1 MASETCI
8 YIDKSGTALPP
19 GHGRAAKYKIE
30 GMADGSFILLEK
42 NKSRWDMVCSGKLI
56 ALEEWI
62 RSKVGT
68 VAKEDASKATG
79 DLRPERVHEIT
90 KSVMQRVSYLPG
102 IDYRQLNNYLYV
114 LLSRNRVSERNRVIN
129 TRLVDELGQPV
140 YLLYVGD
147 FNKQVDMRQAFLVDS
162 ISEAQKIFSG
172 VTQTRLP
179 DPLQWSD
186 DVSDYIWDP
195 TMEILS
201 LSDRVVQH
209 IVSERTGRIC
219 GQLATLEPATLLR
232 NIKEALF
239 TGQQRACRDCTYALP
254 AYSRQHNSVGMML
267 PLHVYT
273 NDTELPE
280 AVLLLS
286 KTVHGYSLVTI
297 VTPKQ
302 AYISVRMFRN
312 PEETWLKGALT

>member
-42 NKSRWDMVCSGKLI
+42 NKSR
-56 ALEEWI
+56 I

-147 FNKQVDMRQAFLVDS
+147 FNKQVDMHQAF
-162 ISEAQKIFSG
+162 
-172 VTQTRLP
+172 R
-179 DPLQWSD
+179 
-186 DVSDYIWDP
+186 
-195 TMEILS
+195 
-201 LSDRVVQH
+201 
-209 IVSERTGRIC
+209 
-219 GQLATLEPATLLR
+219 
-232 NIKEALF
+232 
-239 TGQQRACRDCTYALP
+239 RDA
-254 AYSRQHNSVGMML
+254 NSA
-267 PLHVYT
+267 PR
-273 NDTELPE
+273 PS
-280 AVLLLS
+280 AV
-286 KTVHGYSLVTI
+286 
-297 VTPKQ
+297 
-302 AYISVRMFRN
+302 
-312 PEETWLKGALT
+312 E